1 MSKPKLVS
9 TFPFSQILTPSMTM
23 ESWKSVAI
31 GRLAGYFVCANFDQN
46 NLMKTFFLMLAAGLL
61 AATASAQELTWA
73 QLVQHTELW
82 PAQCRLT
89 RGFDFQSGASV
100 KAGDTVNVLEI
111 HAKQVEVGTT
121 TGKSFAF
128 DVKPED
134 TDVLA
139 AANAA
144 YAKLTPNQRELTYAK
159 IFKDRNLWPYRL
171 TLKDTLDLGGG
182 RRVNKGDQVIWR
194 TVKGNR
200 LTVGSEKYD
209 TQFDVDPQET
219 DLMEQARKYVELP
232 DGAPS
237 RMIVELQPNL
247 INAATA
253 QPAPLNTNSLPRYFA
268 FIRAANFCPMS
279 QRFIPQ
285 LVKFYNDMK
294 PKHPDFEVIYLS
306 CDGKLPA
313 MEKFAKDNGFSWP
326 TVTYQRSGYLFELI
340 PHFQSLMPQ
349 FTVMDRRGHVLVTG
363 CGEANNG
370 VVQATSADGK
380 GSEPVPNAQSATAAL
395 QQFAVLL
402 NQTPAD
408 H

>member
-1 MSKPKLVS
+1 
-9 TFPFSQILTPSMTM
+9 
-23 ESWKSVAI
+23 
-31 GRLAGYFVCANFDQN
+31 
-46 NLMKTFFLMLAAGLL
+46 MKTFNLILAVGLL
-61 AATASAQELTWA
+61 AGVASAQELTWP
-73 QLVQHTELW
+73 QLVQHPELW
-82 PAQCRLT
+82 PAQCKLT
-89 RGFDFQSGASV
+89 HGFDFQSGAKV
-100 KAGDTVNVLEI
+100 NAGDTVNVLKI

-134 TDVLA
+134 TDALA
-139 AANAA
+139 AAQTA
-144 YAKLTPNQRELTYAK
+144 YAKLTPKQRALTYAK
-159 IFKDRNLWPYRL
+159 IFQDRNLWPYRL

-194 TVKGNR
+194 AVKGKR

-209 TQFDVDPQET
+209 TRFEVDPQET

-247 INAATA
+247 INAATGR
-253 QPAPLNTNSLPRYFA
+253 PDPLNTNSLPRYFA

-285 LVKFYNDMK
+285 LVKFYHDMK

-313 MEKFAKDNGFSWP
+313 MEKFARDNGFSWP

-340 PHFQSLMPQ
+340 PHFQPLMPQ

-363 CGEANNG
+363 CGEAQNG
-370 VVQATSADGK
+370 GVQATSTDGK
-380 GSEPVPNAQSATAAL
+380 GSEPVPNAQSAAAAL
-395 QQFAVLL
+395 QQFAALL
-402 NQTPAD
+402 DKAPAGN
-408 H
+408 